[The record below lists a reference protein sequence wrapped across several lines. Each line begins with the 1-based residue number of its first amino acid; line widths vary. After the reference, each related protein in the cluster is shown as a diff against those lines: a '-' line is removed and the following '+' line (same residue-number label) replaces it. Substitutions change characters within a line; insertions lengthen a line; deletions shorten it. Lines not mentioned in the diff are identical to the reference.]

1 MTKAKY
7 RLGMLTP
14 SSNTVLEP
22 VVQAMLIGLPDVS
35 AHFSRF
41 RVTEIALSDRALGQ
55 FAEKPML
62 EAAELLAEAKVDV
75 ICWNGTSS
83 GWLGLDQDRRLCER
97 IIRAT
102 GIPAATS
109 VLSLVELLRRTAVE
123 SFALVSPYT
132 EDIQQ
137 RIIETFRAEGFACVA
152 ERHSSRSDN
161 FSFAQVGEAE
171 LDAMVRSAAVSKAQ
185 ALTTF
190 CTNLWSAPLVEGWER
205 GLGVPVYDTIA
216 TAVFGSLE
224 SAGIDPSRVE
234 GWGRLFAVPARMAAT
249 IDVRW
254 KNAR

>member
-1 MTKAKY
+1 MVAKAKY

-22 VVQAMLIGLPDVS
+22 VVQAMLAGLPDVS

-62 EAAELLAEAKVDV
+62 EAAELLAEAKVDA

-97 IIRAT
+97 ITQAT
-102 GIPAATS
+102 GIRAATS
-109 VLSLVELLRRTAVE
+109 VLTLVDLFRRTGVE

-132 EDIQQ
+132 EDIQK
-137 RIIETFRAEGFACVA
+137 RIVETFRAEGFACVA

-161 FSFAQVGEAE
+161 FSFAEVGTAE
-171 LDAMVRSAAVSKAQ
+171 LDAMVRAAAASKPQ
-185 ALTTF
+185 AITTF

-205 GLGVPVYDTIA
+205 ELGVPVYDTIA

-224 SAGIDPSRVE
+224 SAGVLPRRIK
-234 GWGRLFAVPARMAAT
+234 GWGRVFAEAAQIDSAR
-249 IDVRW
+249 IG
-254 KNAR
+254 AR